1 MPNSFERPVRPW
13 VHIIESPSEWE
24 LVCHGWP
31 RTNCFNQCYPAEEE
45 VSGMRG
51 YPRYIVRIMEITRI
65 RERGEMSSKINIDT
79 IARFPYCG
87 AFSTTI
93 LV

>member
-1 MPNSFERPVRPW
+1 VSWLAAVS
-13 VHIIESPSEWE
+13 ISAI
-24 LVCHGWP
+24 P
-31 RTNCFNQCYPAEEE
+31 RDFEEE

-51 YPRYIVRIMEITRI
+51 YPRYIVRIMEITRM
-65 RERGEMSSKINIDT
+65 RERGEMSSKVNIDT